1 MKIVWK
7 KGQVLP
13 KVSAQPDYLVEGWIV
28 RSSGVVGS
36 FIPCGKVRSGKELE
50 SLALLPWDF
59 EGRINWD
66 LHQLEVQ
73 EFCTEVKSKGQHDFR
88 VRKGKFGPLNHLF
101 AVLGDPSVAT
111 CLGSSGL
118 GGGILLARFHQGDG
132 GKWRSVSLRGRRGI
146 SSQDVVVYGTQET
159 ERRILLLSSKKWI
172 LTDWKNGL
180 PREVYESIG
189 VAEEEDDEADPERK
203 REGFARD
210 LRADYDL
217 GEFRVSGSLRAAWY
231 QGQRG

>member
-1 MKIVWK
+1 M
-7 KGQVLP
+7 
-13 KVSAQPDYLVEGWIV
+13 E
-28 RSSGVVGS
+28 RSWNLWHFCRGIS
-36 FIPCGKVRSGKELE
+36 K
-50 SLALLPWDF
+50 AY
-59 EGRINWD
+59 NWD

-88 VRKGKFGPLNHLF
+88 VRKGKFGPLDHLF

-146 SSQDVVVYGTQET
+146 SSQDVVVYGTQES

-231 QGQRG
+231 QGQRADPNLKPRFDKLPSGYRLAADGLLEKRSTDQKRRCGFL